1 MIVRRVV
8 RNPRR
13 YSITSHEAYMNRY
26 ENIFPS
32 KPNGHQCREFTCLG
46 FNCQCFPV
54 PYDRVPQVLDMD
66 VFLLES
72 RAPFKWL
79 LSVRVTLEDMETFFR
94 YQLTLVQLLKRAI
107 AIVIQVEME
116 NVFAVI
122 EGDNREDIITDED
135 LFRIVNH
142 ADYVDDIIKNGCL
155 PSEYTVK
162 GTTYA

>member
-1 MIVRRVV
+1 MVIRKVIPC
-8 RNPRR
+8 PRT
-13 YSITSHEAYMNRY
+13 YLITSYDVYMNRY

-32 KPNGHQCREFTCLG
+32 KPNSHECREFTCLG

-54 PYDRVPQVLDMD
+54 PLDRMPQVLDMD
-66 VFLLES
+66 MFLLES
-72 RAPFKWL
+72 RAPFRWL

-107 AIVIQVEME
+107 SIVIQTE
-116 NVFAVI
+116 
-122 EGDNREDIITDED
+122 DED

-162 GTTYA
+162 GTTYT